1 MPSFLDPTPGD
12 LKAQDSPTREFA
24 MQGEK
29 KANARG
35 SAGRGGGGGGWAQL
49 ELTDALLTKFGSS
62 HEKFDIW
69 PRPNMIQLNPW
80 FHKAGVRFV

>member
-1 MPSFLDPTPGD
+1 MPSFFDPTPGD
-12 LKAQDSPTREFA
+12 LTAQESPPPEFA

-35 SAGRGGGGGGWAQL
+35 SAGRGGGGGGAQL

-69 PRPNMIQLNPW
+69 PRPNMIL
-80 FHKAGVRFV
+80 RFV

>member
-1 MPSFLDPTPGD
+1 
-12 LKAQDSPTREFA
+12 

>member
-1 MPSFLDPTPGD
+1 
-12 LKAQDSPTREFA
+12 

-35 SAGRGGGGGGWAQL
+35 SAGRGGGGGWAQL

-62 HEKFDIW
+62 HEKFDMW

>member
-1 MPSFLDPTPGD
+1 
-12 LKAQDSPTREFA
+12 

-35 SAGRGGGGGGWAQL
+35 SAGRGGGGGGGAQL